1 MKNRIAILTDTNSG
15 LSPEQA
21 KAHGI
26 DMVPMPVVI
35 NDETFFEHQSI
46 DQNEFFNRL
55 RQGASVRTSQPMPS
69 MLMEIWDRL
78 LEKNDHIIY
87 LPMSSGLSGSYE
99 TACSMAQEYSGRVYP
114 VDNHRISVTLRQSVL
129 EAKYYADLGMRTEEI
144 VQELEKDGLNASI
157 YLAVNT
163 LEYLK
168 RLNIKPVLQIQ
179 GQRLD
184 AYRKVRGMKAAMSEM
199 IHALKYDRTAKFNGQ
214 KIAIRAAYSGD
225 EKLGEAWRA
234 ELQTAFPDLLIE
246 KDALSVSI
254 SCHTGEGALGVGIMR
269 DIWQQ

>member
-35 NDETFFEHQSI
+35 NDEPFFEYQSI

-55 RQGASVRTSQPMPS
+55 RQEASVRTSQPTPY

-78 LEKNDHIIY
+78 LETNDHIIY

-99 TACSMAQEYSGRVYP
+99 TACSMAQEYSGRVFP

-168 RLNIKPVLQIQ
+168 RSGRVTPAGAAVGTVLNIKPVLQIQ

-234 ELQTAFPDLLIE
+234 GGPLLLSPGHGLQHHSPA
-246 KDALSVSI
+246 
-254 SCHTGEGALGVGIMR
+254 GARRRNRG
-269 DIWQQ
+269 

>member
-168 RLNIKPVLQIQ
+168 RGGRVWTNIFPHLSLTKKPAETRQ
-179 GQRLD
+179 GKGKGTPEKWVAVVKEGKIMFEVAGVSEEVAREALRL
-184 AYRKVRGMKAAMSEM
+184 AMHKLP
-199 IHALKYDRTAKFNGQ
+199 IKCKFV
-214 KIAIRAAYSGD
+214 KKES
-225 EKLGEAWRA
+225 GEA
-234 ELQTAFPDLLIE
+234 
-246 KDALSVSI
+246 
-254 SCHTGEGALGVGIMR
+254 
-269 DIWQQ
+269 